1 MVNDDWKSYYSNIE
15 MDYKE
20 LKIYYPFCNL
30 LIPPTVKPEH
40 ATIRVVA
47 ANSGLIRQA
56 NAIETD
62 FLGEY
67 SRELLVEV
75 PIDYR
80 ESGCK
85 VFGANWVDIS
95 RLEQKD
101 IHFYANSK
109 KPPYGFELCVGIPE
123 SFPLMK
129 NVILENIRTAENML
143 IAYERVMTGTS
154 KKLELIAYVHGDR
167 GREQYQNQQKKYIS
181 KR

>member
-1 MVNDDWKSYYSNIE
+1 MNDDWKSYYSNVE

-20 LKIYYPFCNL
+20 LKIHYPFCNL
-30 LIPPTVKPEH
+30 VILPTVKPEQ

-47 ANSGLIRQA
+47 ANKDLIHQA

-62 FLGEY
+62 FLGKY
-67 SRELLVEV
+67 SRELLVEI
-75 PIDYR
+75 PINYR

-85 VFGANWVDIS
+85 VFGASWVDV
-95 RLEQKD
+95 RQFKQKD
-101 IHFYANSK
+101 IHFYTDSK

-129 NVILENIRTAENML
+129 NVILENIKTAENIL
-143 IAYERVMTGTS
+143 IAYERVMTGAS
-154 KKLELIAYVHGDR
+154 KKLELIAYAHGDK
-167 GREQYQNQQKKYIS
+167 GREQYQNQRKKYIT